1 MLGELML
8 EHTGTSSNLRV
19 LDAAL
24 QKREITVMGR
34 GKIKE
39 IEIDLL
45 VTYCNIRRDDG
56 TLYGEGQGIVSKKE
70 NKEAV
75 AIVNE
80 YGVGRTMNN
89 KVVWRGVAFYRTTT
103 NTNLS
108 YNSDSKELSSILHN
122 SVGVFETDVEES
134 GTVTQKVWAW
144 K

>member
-45 VTYCNIRRDDG
+45 VTYWNIRRDDG
-56 TLYGEGQGIVSKKE
+56 TLYGEGQGIVSYKE